1 MQVALHI
8 SKQFT
13 YTLPCL
19 KPLCGIDIWNHFK
32 LFDMKCRRVAGCRR
46 NIRKII
52 MNQSQVDGRG
62 RHSDKPEHRG
72 SKSKNIKF
80 KNIEQCRFRRYPSVI
95 PLRTFGIDFYQITKQ
110 LQGEFTAQG
119 GSGTLRWI
127 KYPP

>member
-1 MQVALHI
+1 
-8 SKQFT
+8 
-13 YTLPCL
+13 
-19 KPLCGIDIWNHFK
+19 
-32 LFDMKCRRVAGCRR
+32 
-46 NIRKII
+46 
-52 MNQSQVDGRG
+52 MNQFRVDGRG

-95 PLRTFGIDFYQITKQ
+95 PLRTFGIGFYQITKQ
-110 LQGEFTAQG
+110 LQGEFTVQG